1 MNISILGYV
10 LIAFTILVIIKLYQE
25 SDMLNLKCVVRERKM
40 TSLCTKTDETHKNA
54 NAKLFNVHLNGRG
67 NLG

>member
-25 SDMLNLKCVVRERKM
+25 SDMLNLKCVISTKDGNKYCVRDK
-40 TSLCTKTDETHKNA
+40 A
-54 NAKLFNVHLNGRG
+54 NL
-67 NLG
+67 